1 MEAMERRAPRL
12 GDGADLRATRPRK
25 WMPTLLVRL
34 PESQRPP
41 GYEETAQR
49 KLVEAVRSIC
59 LAKVFAG
66 DLTQI
71 SSNFLKK
78 VALKIS
84 ESDLKFGEIILF
96 GK

>member
-49 KLVEAVRSIC
+49 KLVEAVPSIC
-59 LAKVFAG
+59 LAEVFAG

-71 SSNFLKK
+71 SSNVLKSCFED
-78 VALKIS
+78 I
-84 ESDLKFGEIILF
+84 

>member
-1 MEAMERRAPRL
+1 MEAMERRAPPRL
-12 GDGADLRATRPRK
+12 GDGTDLRAMRPRK

-59 LAKVFAG
+59 LAEVFAG
-66 DLTQI
+66 DLTQMA
-71 SSNFLKK
+71 NN
-78 VALKIS
+78 
-84 ESDLKFGEIILF
+84 
-96 GK
+96 